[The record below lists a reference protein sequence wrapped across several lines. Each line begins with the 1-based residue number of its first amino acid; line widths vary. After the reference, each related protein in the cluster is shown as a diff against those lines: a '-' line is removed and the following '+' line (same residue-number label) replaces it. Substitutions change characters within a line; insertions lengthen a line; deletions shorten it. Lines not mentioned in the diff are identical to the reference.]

1 MAKKELLGR
10 LWCKRVI
17 LLKPGA
23 RTCGQ
28 EQEEQPW
35 GLGERPII
43 YSQVGRVRLGILSV
57 PKEFWKQG
65 FQDPDGASY
74 CWEKVI
80 YYCLINPWS

>member
-1 MAKKELLGR
+1 MTAKKEFLRHLP
-10 LWCKRVI
+10 CKKVVS
-17 LLKPGA
+17 LKHWD

-28 EQEEQPW
+28 KELPW
-35 GLGERPII
+35 GHEERPII